1 MINAVS
7 TTNATSTSAATSMKK
22 DIGFSA
28 NDFMQLLVT
37 QLKNQD
43 PLNPQDS
50 SQFVNQLAQLSQVE
64 QTYNINT
71 NLQNLLA
78 SQNNGN
84 TLSSVSFIG
93 KSVTAQGSQVA
104 LTSGTPATLG
114 FTLPSAASQL
124 TVQILDGSGKTVR
137 TLTQGATPAGSGS
150 IVWDGQNDTGQTLP
164 SGNYSFAVSG
174 TDASGQTI
182 QGTTTVQGQVTG
194 VDLSGT
200 TPILIVNGM
209 SVPLTSIISVKG
221 GSL

>member
-7 TTNATSTSAATSMKK
+7 TTNATSASAATSMKQ

-50 SQFVNQLAQLSQVE
+50 SQFVSQLAQLSQVE

-124 TVQILDGSGKTVR
+124 TVQIQDASGRTVR
-137 TLTQGATPAGSGS
+137 TLTQGTTQAGSGS
-150 IVWDGQNDTGQTLP
+150 IVWDGRNDTGQTLP
-164 SGNYSFAVSG
+164 TGTYSFVVSG
-174 TDASGQTI
+174 ADSSGQAI
-182 QGTTTVQGQVTG
+182 QGTTMVQGQVTG

-209 SVPLTSIISVKG
+209 SVPLTSIVSVKG
-221 GSL
+221 GSM